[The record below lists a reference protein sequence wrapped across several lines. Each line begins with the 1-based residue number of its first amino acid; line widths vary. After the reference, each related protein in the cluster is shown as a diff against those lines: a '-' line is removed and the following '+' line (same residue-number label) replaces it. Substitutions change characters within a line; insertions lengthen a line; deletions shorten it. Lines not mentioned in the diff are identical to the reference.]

1 VAQPEP
7 SSPGLDLAP
16 IPLVVGAMMER
27 IGQREKR
34 PGLAGR
40 LAVWLLP
47 LTRRARKRT
56 GAGRARGAARR
67 WNLIPARL
75 RPRTLPPGVYEAGG
89 AQLQAVWRL
98 AALLAALLVI
108 SLLPVAWHRHL
119 GLQASPG
126 WARSVLLVA
135 GLQGL
140 YLVWM
145 LNAPDWATVR
155 VVMFVFATVATG
167 YAVATTAVMA
177 TSLDHPLPLGL
188 GEVRPWAAA
197 WCGGMVLAMGL
208 GTFFS
213 ARLSTAWRRVF
224 QQEMAERRAS

>member
-1 VAQPEP
+1 VTQPEP
-7 SSPGLDLAP
+7 SPPGLDLEP
-16 IPLVVGAMMER
+16 IPLAVGAMMER

-40 LAVWLLP
+40 LAAWLRP
-47 LTRRARKRT
+47 RAGRVRKRT
-56 GAGRARGAARR
+56 GAGRARGPARR

-75 RPRTLPPGVYEAGG
+75 QPRTLPPGAYEAGG

-98 AALLAALLVI
+98 AALLAAILVI

-135 GLQGL
+135 GLQAL

-155 VVMFVFATVATG
+155 VVM
-167 YAVATTAVMA
+167 
-177 TSLDHPLPLGL
+177 
-188 GEVRPWAAA
+188 
-197 WCGGMVLAMGL
+197 
-208 GTFFS
+208 
-213 ARLSTAWRRVF
+213 
-224 QQEMAERRAS
+224 